1 MFSKYYILYFRTPL
15 KLFRKVNSRF
25 FGVPLSRLCP
35 NNTLPPILLTILRV
49 LFQKGPHT
57 QGIFRRC
64 ASARGLREL
73 REKIDSQGKLEIK
86 LALILK
92 NSTSVKSVIEYLFLG
107 IVACEDIANAP
118 ALLLAGLLKDFLR
131 SLPEPILAGNVQEW
145 LSIASTGRID
155 HLRRLITQ
163 LPRENHL
170 VLAHVTC
177 VLYNI
182 AKRARYNLM
191 SSANLG
197 ESEKYLLNLYYYIY

>member
-1 MFSKYYILYFRTPL
+1 MNYI
-15 KLFRKVNSRF
+15 
-25 FGVPLSRLCP
+25 
-35 NNTLPPILLTILRV
+35 
-49 LFQKGPHT
+49 
-57 QGIFRRC
+57 
-64 ASARGLREL
+64 
-73 REKIDSQGKLEIK
+73 
-86 LALILK
+86 
-92 NSTSVKSVIEYLFLG
+92 FLG
-107 IVACEDIANAP
+107 TAACEDIANAP

-191 SSANLG
+191 SAANLG
-197 ESEKYLLNLYYYIY
+197 ESRKHIYEISTIKFIT